1 VQVKQHHAG
10 STNNGADQV
19 PPNTSCVVTS
29 YDAASTNRPA
39 RDPALEPLLVEM
51 RAIAHLFSISIA
63 TGWRWDSSGQLG
75 PRGFKKGGKRLWR
88 LSELREWVEIGM
100 PPRKEW
106 EALQAQRRSPTR
118 GK

>member
-1 VQVKQHHAG
+1 VQVRHHHSG

-19 PPNTSCVVTS
+19 SPNISCVVTRF
-29 YDAASTNRPA
+29 DAASTNQTA
-39 RDPALEPLLVEM
+39 RKAAWEPLLVEM
-51 RAIAHLFSISIA
+51 RTLAQLLSISIA

-88 LSELREWVEIGM
+88 LSELREWVDSGM

-106 EALQAQRRSPTR
+106 EALQAQRKSQIRE
-118 GK
+118 K